1 MTSRYKYDI
10 PVLHVNGLY
19 MAKHRITAK
28 EAVTALAASAAG
40 TFVPPQG
47 EPNAAQFEVSEESTP
62 TKPRK
67 A

>member
-1 MTSRYKYDI
+1 
-10 PVLHVNGLY
+10 